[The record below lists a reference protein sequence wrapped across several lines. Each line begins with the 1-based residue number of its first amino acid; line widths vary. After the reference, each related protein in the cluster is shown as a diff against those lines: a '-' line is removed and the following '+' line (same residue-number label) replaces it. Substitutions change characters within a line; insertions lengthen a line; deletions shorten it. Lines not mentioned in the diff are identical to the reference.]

1 MRSLDIGELVEASEW
16 EGTEHGWQDNLM
28 GSMMMGCEEEL
39 KIWFR
44 FAEKRQEYGN
54 VNGKSH
60 AGVLYFSFLFLY
72 LCV

>member
-1 MRSLDIGELVEASEW
+1 
-16 EGTEHGWQDNLM
+16 
-28 GSMMMGCEEEL
+28 MGCEEEL